1 MPLPYEV
8 LRMVPTF
15 KIVDPTMIPE
25 DPPRVDEI
33 HLHPQ
38 LLPPTAAWRI
48 LRRRT
53 GGHISRSTF
62 YRWLDSGKVFSF
74 RMGSRMYIP
83 WQALQEVIGQCL
95 SGEQF

>member
-1 MPLPYEV
+1 MV
-8 LRMVPTF
+8 LRPKKF
-15 KIVDPTMIPE
+15 DPTMIPG

-33 HLHPQ
+33 HVQTQ

-62 YRWLDSGKVFSF
+62 YRWLDSGKVFSL